1 MNRTLRRLL
10 FQQPTLFWLG
20 WILIGITVT
29 VQPSFGQIL
38 PIKADAS
45 LPALQSHPLPPSLS
59 QWQDPNHQGDYF
71 DAVQPTPVGYL
82 IWSTFPVKVYLQP
95 PDAEPDL
102 EQDLAQ
108 TERSKAWY
116 EAVSQALQEWEI
128 YLPLERVAAPET
140 ADIAILRVAPALQ
153 RPNPNAAQAPIDRL
167 PRIRS
172 AETRY
177 EIYVDHSGETA
188 TLAHRFTIQLSPNQT
203 VDYTKATARHELG
216 HALGIWGH
224 SPLQTDALYFSQVRN
239 PPTISY
245 RDINT
250 LKRIYEQPTR
260 LGWTIPS
267 EEVQRNDNNQQN

>member
-1 MNRTLRRLL
+1 MNQTLRRLL

-20 WILIGITVT
+20 WILIGIMIT
-29 VQPSFGQIL
+29 VQPIFGQTPPTKVDPTL
-38 PIKADAS
+38 PT
-45 LPALQSHPLPPSLS
+45 LQSHPLPSSLA

-95 PDAEPDL
+95 PDED
-102 EQDLAQ
+102 QDLAQ
-108 TERSKAWY
+108 TARSKAWY
-116 EAVSQALQEWEI
+116 EAVSQSLQEWAL
-128 YLPLERVAAPET
+128 YLPLELVAAPEA
-140 ADIAILRVAPALQ
+140 ADITILRVAPALQ
-153 RPNPNAAQAPIDRL
+153 RPSPNVAQSPLDRL

-177 EIYVDHSGETA
+177 EIYVNRAGETA

-224 SPLQTDALYFSQVRN
+224 SSLQTDALYFSQVRN
-239 PPTISY
+239 PPTISE
-245 RDINT
+245 RDVNT

-260 LGWTIPS
+260 LGWTIPG
-267 EEVQRNDNNQQN
+267 ETIE